1 MQNRSD
7 IIRKVALQSTERC
20 YNVLD
25 CTMFSQIKMNHIE
38 DSIYY
43 FFIVCC

>member
-1 MQNRSD
+1 
-7 IIRKVALQSTERC
+7 
-20 YNVLD
+20 
-25 CTMFSQIKMNHIE
+25 MFSQIKMNHIE